1 MAALNRTGFFI
12 LIRRTATYVKEN
24 VSNAF
29 IRVRCLLAKTNF
41 KIDDVGISFKTTDWK
56 YTNSPETEEILG
68 VHLCHMDRYQENELQ
83 GQIWLP
89 IQLKQAFDSIKTG
102 KNYIVII
109 LQGQLVMQS
118 IHYNKNNDNL
128 Y

>member
-12 LIRRTATYVKEN
+12 LIRRTTTYVKEN

-41 KIDDVGISFKTTDWK
+41 KFDDVGISFKTTNWK
-56 YTNSPETEEILG
+56 YTNSAETEEILG
-68 VHLCHMDRYQENELQ
+68 VHLCHMNRYRENEHQ
-83 GQIWLP
+83 GQIWLN
-89 IQLKQAFDSIKTG
+89 IQAKQVFDSIKTG

-109 LQGQLVMQS
+109 L
-118 IHYNKNNDNL
+118 
-128 Y
+128 